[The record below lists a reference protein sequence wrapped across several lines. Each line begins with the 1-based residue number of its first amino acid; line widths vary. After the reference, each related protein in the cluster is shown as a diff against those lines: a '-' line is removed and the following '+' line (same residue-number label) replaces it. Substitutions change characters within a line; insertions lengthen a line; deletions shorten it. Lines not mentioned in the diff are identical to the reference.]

1 MMCVKR
7 IVVASSLLAAMASC
21 SDGGNTPQ
29 PDGAAVA
36 CNLALGERYFPLKIG
51 ASWTYTVTETGKPT
65 TEKSNTVEALEDVGD
80 RKAGVKAYRLRTT
93 KPDGPT
99 VSWQEDQCPT
109 IVRHREQSFDA
120 QNVMVTDQF
129 FVPSKL
135 RVDESAAHLVVGATW
150 TNSYTEVEVDK
161 VTGQTATKSKDE
173 TWKVEAVDES
183 VTVPAG
189 TFSALRVR
197 KTTSGAADKT
207 FWFAKGVGKLK
218 ETGEQTEELKAVSGL

>member
-1 MMCVKR
+1 M
-7 IVVASSLLAAMASC
+7 
-21 SDGGNTPQ
+21 
-29 PDGAAVA
+29 
-36 CNLALGERYFPLKIG
+36 
-51 ASWTYTVTETGKPT
+51 
-65 TEKSNTVEALEDVGD
+65 
-80 RKAGVKAYRLRTT
+80 
-93 KPDGPT
+93 
-99 VSWQEDQCPT
+99 
-109 IVRHREQSFDA
+109 
-120 QNVMVTDQF
+120 
-129 FVPSKL
+129 
-135 RVDESAAHLVVGATW
+135 
-150 TNSYTEVEVDK
+150 EVDK